1 MKRMLMTVVA
11 AVVLSMTGTAVAK
24 TSTKGPVAPKPG
36 VTQGSKS
43 DNCAEQRK
51 HDPNAECVLD
61 IEGETVK
68 GQVQKPN
75 GDDVVGR
82 KPSGTKPLITIRTSM
97 VDKLVKS
104 ADDQ

>member
-11 AVVLSMTGTAVAK
+11 AVVLSMAGTAVAK
-24 TSTKGPVAPKPG
+24 SDAPK
-36 VTQGSKS
+36 TQGAKS
-43 DNCAEQRK
+43 DSCAEQRK

-68 GQVQKPN
+68 GEIQKPN

-82 KPSGTKPLITIRTSM
+82 KPTANKPLITIRTSM
-97 VDKLVKS
+97 VDKIVKS